1 MKVLNL
7 RTSEPVIPA
16 YFFVQYFKSIA
27 CSERMFWL
35 GLTKLISGDMIYIEH
50 VFEFWGVDM
59 RIEFVEALLMSRQDS
74 KITVNIFSCRGGEGF
89 RACQTIERACINK
102 QDLSAGL
109 EIKDKKDGDAIV
121 KIGYSRLRDVGIM
134 ELGDLILTF
143 TYDTVRIELAIK
155 KKNTNCQKQ
164 VQ

>member
-1 MKVLNL
+1 MIQK
-7 RTSEPVIPA
+7 EH
-16 YFFVQYFKSIA
+16 
-27 CSERMFWL
+27 MFEYW
-35 GLTKLISGDMIYIEH
+35 GD
-50 VFEFWGVDM
+50 DM

-89 RACQTIERACINK
+89 RACQTIQRACISK
-102 QDLSAGL
+102 QDFNTGL
-109 EIKDKKDGDAIV
+109 EIKDKEEGEAIV
-121 KIGYSRLRDVGIM
+121 KIGYSKLRDVGIM

-155 KKNTNCQKQ
+155 KKNTNYLKQ

>member
-1 MKVLNL
+1 M
-7 RTSEPVIPA
+7 
-16 YFFVQYFKSIA
+16 
-27 CSERMFWL
+27 
-35 GLTKLISGDMIYIEH
+35 GLTKLISGDMIHAEH
-50 VFEFWGVDM
+50 MFEYWGDDM

-89 RACQTIERACINK
+89 RACQTFERACINI
-102 QDLSAGL
+102 QDYDTGL
-109 EIKDKKDGDAIV
+109 EIKDKEDGEAIV
-121 KIGYSRLRDVGIM
+121 KIGYSKLRDVGIM